1 MLWKRLGKPSLLH
14 QVGNDPEPDSTTSSS
29 SGQLSRLIPR
39 SPKVCARLADM
50 LNVLVHWLFEDEARE
65 GWFFAVEQMLT
76 GEAISGELVAEGFD
90 ETYATVVEAEVTVVQ
105 YLHIKH
111 IAEYTSKD

>member
-1 MLWKRLGKPSLLH
+1 
-14 QVGNDPEPDSTTSSS
+14 
-29 SGQLSRLIPR
+29 
-39 SPKVCARLADM
+39 
-50 LNVLVHWLFEDEARE
+50 
-65 GWFFAVEQMLT
+65 MLT

-111 IAEYTSKD
+111 IAEYTSKDKKNTLIGNNPGELVSHDPRFWDGGLC